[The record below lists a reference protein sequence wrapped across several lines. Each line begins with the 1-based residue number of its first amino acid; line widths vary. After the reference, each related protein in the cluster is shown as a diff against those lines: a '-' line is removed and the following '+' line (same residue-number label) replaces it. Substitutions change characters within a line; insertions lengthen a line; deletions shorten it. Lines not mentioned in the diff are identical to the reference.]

1 MAKDASVQV
10 DRRETDHD
18 RPAMAT
24 GVNVL
29 PAMERNVNVQL
40 AQIAIDLVRLA
51 TVSASFQP
59 AMARRSLG

>member
-1 MAKDASVQV
+1 
-10 DRRETDHD
+10 
-18 RPAMAT
+18 MAT

-29 PAMERNVNVQL
+29 SAMERNVNVQL

-51 TVSASFQP
+51 TVSASSQP